1 MKTITKRLKDE
12 IFAWDPKAFSGK
24 GYWFV
29 LGTKG
34 GLGRAASKAEV
45 KKLGI
50 PKTEE
55 PKTEKSSTIKSVIE
69 KVSSDDK
76 IGKRINPDK
85 ITKSIEKMTGNAE
98 VDATTKT
105 KQNTVANKSII
116 PDTLENIQTA
126 LHTKVSEGQSTQLM
140 RKGDGVATILS
151 KLFLFLKKSHQ
162 EETKRYEIENNF
174 HEQRQKEKQKWHD
187 ELIYAITG
195 SNVGGTTVVKVGE
208 EKTEDSLLSKIG
220 KFVLDIIDGTLK
232 GIDRFFKGLKP
243 LLGFLT
249 TIGAGILGAL
259 ASFLLS
265 PLGLTLLTL
274 FTVGALA
281 TMISHYLTKWAR
293 EEMPDLK
300 QETLERIGNELVTG
314 DDKVIMSRAE
324 LITGQKPKDINE
336 AEEIVRNH
344 LKNAS
349 GEARR
354 LLEER
359 DIKLTE
365 VNSLEKDFKEIAER
379 DDEPAKKA
387 TIAQNLSKAKSELK
401 DLEIQIAKKGGSKT
415 LSTIASE
422 GSVTVG
428 ARQFESPIVVFNR
441 SEGDLKE
448 GGVRDKIREINIK
461 KVKDAGG
468 TAIISKESEMKLNN
482 LDYDDAELGKFMK
495 SLPSPNGVK
504 GTVIPANETVTPAN
518 ETVTP
523 VPSSNIVRG
532 TVTPAN
538 ETVTPV
544 PSSSNIVL
552 SNRVTSATTEQQDLY
567 NKIKGTLTP
576 VPSSSNIDLSN
587 RVTSATTEQ
596 QDLYNKIKGTLTPLV
611 IDNSKKVIGNSN
623 QNSNQIHIESIA
635 SLHSD
640 EPWLNMCMSKNIRL
654 T

>member
-126 LHTKVSEGQSTQLM
+126 LHTKVSEGQNTQLM

-232 GIDRFFKGLKP
+232 GIDRFFEGLKLKLKP
-243 LLGFLT
+243 LLGFLA
-249 TIGAGILGAL
+249 TIGTGILGAL

-265 PLGLTLLTL
+265 PLGLTLLAL
-274 FTVGALA
+274 FSVGALA
-281 TMISHYLTKWAR
+281 TMISHYLTKWAK

-300 QETLERIGNELVTG
+300 QETLERIGNELETG

-401 DLEIQIAKKGGSKT
+401 DLDIQIAKKGGSET
-415 LSTIASE
+415 LSKIAAE

-428 ARQFESPIVVFNR
+428 ARQFVSPNAVLIR
-441 SEGDLKE
+441 PEGDLKE
-448 GGVRDKIREINIK
+448 GGARDKKRKIVAK
-461 KVKDAGG
+461 KVKDVGG
-468 TAIISKESEMKLNN
+468 TAIIANESEMKLNN

-495 SLPSPNGVK
+495 S
-504 GTVIPANETVTPAN
+504 
-518 ETVTP
+518 

-532 TVTPAN
+532 TV
-538 ETVTPV
+538 
-544 PSSSNIVL
+544 
-552 SNRVTSATTEQQDLY
+552 
-567 NKIKGTLTP
+567 TP

-596 QDLYNKIKGTLTPLV
+596 QDLYNKIKGTVTPLV